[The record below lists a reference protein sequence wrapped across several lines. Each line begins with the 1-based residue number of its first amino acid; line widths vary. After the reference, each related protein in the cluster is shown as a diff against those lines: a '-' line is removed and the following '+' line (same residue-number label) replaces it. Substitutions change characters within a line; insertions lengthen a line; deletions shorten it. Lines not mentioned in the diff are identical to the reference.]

1 MTRFREIFPNP
12 KPIVGMIA
20 LPPLPGYPEFTRID
34 AYIER
39 ALGDLRA
46 LEDGGADGVCVE
58 NDYDHPHTLTGG
70 PEIIASFTRIVSE
83 VMRHARVPVGLEV
96 LLNDWRASLAI
107 ALATGAQFIRMDF
120 FVDRVRIKAGVI
132 EPEPE
137 AVLAYRARIRA
148 EHVALFTDV
157 QVKYSESLE
166 PGKRLSTSVRQA
178 VQHGADAVIVT
189 GRETGQPPTL
199 DDVREAREAAG
210 DFPVLLGSGTAPGNA
225 GALLRVADGAL
236 VGTSLKD
243 GSDWPYTVV
252 PSRVRALMDVV
263 RGVRANPAL

>member
-1 MTRFREIFPNP
+1 MSRFHSIFPNP
-12 KPIVGMIA
+12 KPVIGMIA
-20 LPPLPGYPEFTRID
+20 LPPLPGYPEFTRMD

-39 ALGDLRA
+39 ALRDLRA

-70 PEIIASFTRIVSE
+70 PEIIAPFTRIAGE
-83 VMRHARVPVGLEV
+83 VMRQARVPVGLEV

-107 ALATGAQFIRMDF
+107 ALSTGAQFIRMDF
-120 FVDRVRIKAGVI
+120 FVDRARIKAGII

-137 AVLAYRARIRA
+137 AALAYRARIRA

-166 PGKRLSTSVRQA
+166 PGKRLAESVRQA
-178 VQHGADAVIVT
+178 IRHGADAVIVT

-199 DDVREAREAAG
+199 TDVQEAREAAG
-210 DFPVLLGSGTAPGNA
+210 AFPVLLGSGTAPDNA
-225 GALLRVADGAL
+225 ATLLRVADGAL

-243 GSDWPYTVV
+243 GSDWQHTVV

-263 RGVRANPAL
+263 RAVR